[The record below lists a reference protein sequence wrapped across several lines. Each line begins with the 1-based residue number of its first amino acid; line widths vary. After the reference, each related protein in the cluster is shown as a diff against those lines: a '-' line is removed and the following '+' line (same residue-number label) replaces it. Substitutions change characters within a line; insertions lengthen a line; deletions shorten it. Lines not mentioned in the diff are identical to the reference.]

1 MAEPWIAVSV
11 CVHVCAR
18 TPILAASILGL
29 ISASRWT
36 LGGLMN
42 AAVDSYTSAGGA
54 GVVPSRRKGPLLL
67 SLLTKVLVYT
77 ML

>member
-1 MAEPWIAVSV
+1 
-11 CVHVCAR
+11 
-18 TPILAASILGL
+18 
-29 ISASRWT
+29 
-36 LGGLMN
+36 MN
-42 AAVDSYTSAGGA
+42 AVVDSYTSAGGA